1 MRLAHNLPAA
11 VIAIFALVALVVL
24 AGPVPAL
31 AQAYP
36 VKPVKVIVPYPPG
49 GATDIAAR
57 LMAQAL
63 SESLGQP
70 FVVENRPGAGGMPA
84 LEQVARADADGYTLI
99 VPSTGPATI
108 SPLLYKSRG
117 FDPLARLQPIILFAS
132 APGIILVR
140 NGLPAKSIVELLALS
155 RASPGRLTMASA
167 GNGSLQHL
175 LGEYFQ
181 NDTGVKWTHIPYKGS
196 APALTELV
204 GDRVDIMVDV
214 VPSAAPYVKA
224 GKMRALAVTTPR
236 RSSQLPEVPSLEE
249 LGIKGY
255 DKSGWH
261 ALLAPRGTPP
271 EIVGRLNATLNRAL
285 QSGEMK
291 AKLAGIGADP
301 DGGPPERL
309 EELMRAELRHWAEVI
324 RISGAVAE

>member
-1 MRLAHNLPAA
+1 MNLFRSLVVALAALCWLLPAA
-11 VIAIFALVALVVL
+11 
-24 AGPVPAL
+24 
-31 AQAYP
+31 AQTYP

-70 FVVENRPGAGGMPA
+70 FVVENRPGAGGMIA
-84 LEQVARADADGYTLI
+84 LDFVAKSEPDGYTLI

-108 SPLLYKSRG
+108 SPVLYRDRG
-117 FDPLARLQPIILFAS
+117 FDPLARLEPVILFAS

-140 NGLPAKSIVELLALS
+140 NGLPVKTVNELLSLS
-155 RASPGRLTMASA
+155 RATAGRLTMASA

-181 NDTGVKWTHIPYKGS
+181 NDRGVKWTHVPYKGS
-196 APALTELV
+196 APALTELA
-204 GDRVDIMVDV
+204 GDRVDVMVDV
-214 VPSAAPYVKA
+214 VPSAAPQVKS

-236 RSSQLPEVPSLEE
+236 RSGQLPEVPTLEE
-249 LGIKGY
+249 LGFKGY
-255 DKSGWH
+255 NYSGWH
-261 ALLAPRGTPP
+261 ALLGPKGLSAD
-271 EIVGRLNATLNRAL
+271 IVGRLNATLNRAL
-285 QSGEMK
+285 QSPEMK
-291 AKLAGIGADP
+291 ARLAGIGADA

-309 EELMRAELRHWAEVI
+309 GDLMRSELRHWAEVI